1 MTTAGA
7 IIFLIDPARKL
18 AVFQLFD
25 AVYTGEYALASLIA
39 SFIILVVLAVEGL
52 VYFITWKA
60 GKRRVS

>member
-25 AVYTGEYALASLIA
+25 AVYTGEYALASLMSSA
-39 SFIILVVLAVEGL
+39 IIVIVLAVEGL
-52 VYFITWKA
+52 AYLISWKG